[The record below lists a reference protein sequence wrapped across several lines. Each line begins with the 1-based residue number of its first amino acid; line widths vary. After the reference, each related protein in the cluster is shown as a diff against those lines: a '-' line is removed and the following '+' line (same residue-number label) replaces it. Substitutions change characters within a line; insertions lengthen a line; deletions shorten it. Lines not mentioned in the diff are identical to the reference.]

1 MFKIILLIIVIFAL
15 YNLKNII
22 DKKRNYLIIKKDNK
36 SDNDKKTIKQYGNYL
51 TIIDTFIV
59 FLFMLFIFNLFL
71 LKLNKFTNTSIII
84 MASIIFFTL
93 IDIIIV
99 LFFKYNEKYQNNIKK
114 INIFYYLILFLII
127 FIGLLG
133 TILASIG

>member
-133 TILASIG
+133 TILANIG

>member
-99 LFFKYNEKYQNNIKK
+99 LFFKYNEKHQNNIKK